1 MQIRERLTQ
10 YSELETLDR
19 IYRSLGIL
27 QNSRIQLI
35 NNIFFRLT

>member
-27 QNSRIQLI
+27 QNSRMMSAGQ
-35 NNIFFRLT
+35 